1 MKQAQKL
8 VGGLIAGTAIGIA
21 VGMLLAPASG
31 QKTRRRI
38 LDGSVKL
45 KDDFMSSVDSSI
57 EALRKQLNSKIDQ
70 LAKGGKEVVNH
81 ASEKVKDVNVKY

>member
-8 VGGLIAGTAIGIA
+8 IGGLIAGTAIGIA

-31 QKTRRRI
+31 QKTRRKI

-45 KDDFMSSVDSSI
+45 KDDFMSSVDASI
-57 EALRKQLNSKIDQ
+57 EGLRKQLNSKIDQ

-81 ASEKVKDVNVKY
+81 ASEKVKM

>member
-8 VGGLIAGTAIGIA
+8 IGGLIAGTAIGIA

-31 QKTRRRI
+31 QKTRKKI

-45 KDDFMSSVDSSI
+45 KDDFISSVDSSI
-57 EALRKQLNSKIDQ
+57 ESLRKQLNSKIDQ
-70 LAKGGKEVVNH
+70 LARGGKEVVNH
-81 ASEKVKDVNVKY
+81 ASEKVKM